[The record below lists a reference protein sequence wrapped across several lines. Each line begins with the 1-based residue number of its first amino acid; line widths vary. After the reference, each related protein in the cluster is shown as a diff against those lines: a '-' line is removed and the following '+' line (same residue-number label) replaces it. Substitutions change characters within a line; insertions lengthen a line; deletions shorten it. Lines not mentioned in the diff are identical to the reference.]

1 MQGDVLHIDT
11 PIGAS
16 PNKLRLQITSEIFD
30 EVMDTTAHSAQPPQ
44 SSGLDCPLSP
54 RQHEVVTAL
63 MCGLTYKQAAKQLGI
78 SPSTVRTH
86 AHVAYERLAV
96 ANLGQA
102 CVLMIRHGWTDPSEL
117 LPDYHGAPYTT
128 RARRGQKDWLPSPA
142 QRLYLDAFDRLL
154 RDRDEVGA
162 ALVDYYFGAMIRER
176 GVPDRRRGASD
187 IEAMLLGIA
196 RGVLRPVPDA
206 QAA

>member
-1 MQGDVLHIDT
+1 
-11 PIGAS
+11 
-16 PNKLRLQITSEIFD
+16 
-30 EVMDTTAHSAQPPQ
+30 MDTAAHSAQPPQ
-44 SSGLDCPLSP
+44 GQPAIDLSHAEHGVAGRGTSPVPRSLHPSGLDCPLSP
-54 RQHEVVTAL
+54 RQHEVVTTL
-63 MCGLTYKQAAKQLGI
+63 MCGLTYKQAAKKLAI

-96 ANLGQA
+96 ANLSQA

-117 LPDYHGAPYTT
+117 LPDYRGAPYTT
-128 RARRGQKDWLPSPA
+128 RARRKDWLPSPA

-154 RDRDEVGA
+154 RDRDEVAA

-176 GVPDRRRGASD
+176 GVPDRRRSATD
-187 IEAMLLGIA
+187 VDAMLLGIA
-196 RGVLRPVPDA
+196 RGVLRPMPDA

>member
-1 MQGDVLHIDT
+1 
-11 PIGAS
+11 
-16 PNKLRLQITSEIFD
+16 
-30 EVMDTTAHSAQPPQ
+30 MDTAAHSAQPPPQ
-44 SSGLDCPLSP
+44 AQPTIDLAHAAHDVPGGSTSRAQRSPHPPGLDCPLSP
-54 RQHEVVTAL
+54 RQHEVVTTL
-63 MCGLTYKQAAKQLGI
+63 MCGLTYKQAAKRLGI

-96 ANLGQA
+96 ANLSQA
-102 CVLMIRHGWTDPSEL
+102 CVLMIRHGWTDPGDL

-128 RARRGQKDWLPSPA
+128 TARRKDWLPSPA

-154 RDRDEVGA
+154 RDRDEVAA

-176 GVPDRRRGASD
+176 GVPDRRRSATD
-187 IEAMLLGIA
+187 VEAMLLGIA
-196 RGVLRPVPDA
+196 RGVLRPMPDA